1 MGITETLARFA
12 VETPAGFMNEAM
24 KVSARMKFLDTIGI
38 MVAGARHPSG
48 KIAISLARKL
58 GGKKQATLCGT
69 SSQTSVELAAFVNG
83 VSAHALEYD
92 DYTRSVGHASVC
104 LVPGCLAIAE
114 AEGKSG
120 LAMLEAFTLGFE
132 VTTRIARGL
141 RPKLI
146 NNGWHP
152 IGIVGG
158 QGVAVAAARMMG
170 MDQMK
175 TRMAMGVM
183 ASSGGG
189 VRKNVGSMGKAFHVG
204 HGVKSGV
211 LAALLARE
219 GFIVDPDI
227 IEGMDDVGE
236 GHQRFGMADTFNGIG
251 EYRLHLMTDNLGQDL
266 ELGRNTT
273 MIRMHPGSTA
283 PGAAIDG
290 VIAIATENNL
300 TAADVKEIIVECT
313 PQCAAIAPYPEPT
326 NEHRA
331 KFCMPYTMSVAFLD
345 RRVGLAQYSDKRI
358 KDKKTLKFME
368 RITIQQPQDLSHHR
382 GQWGENG
389 VNWAESRVTIKLK
402 SGEEIRK
409 TCSHSKGYPED
420 PVSWD
425 ELMIKYQECTERAFA
440 KSQIEETAQMI
451 RGIDTLG
458 NVRELAKA
466 LIARPKTATR

>member
-24 KVSARMKFLDTIGI
+24 KDSARMKFLDTIGI

-290 VIAIATENNL
+290 VIAIATESNL

-331 KFCMPYTMSVAFLD
+331 KFCLPYTMSVAFLD